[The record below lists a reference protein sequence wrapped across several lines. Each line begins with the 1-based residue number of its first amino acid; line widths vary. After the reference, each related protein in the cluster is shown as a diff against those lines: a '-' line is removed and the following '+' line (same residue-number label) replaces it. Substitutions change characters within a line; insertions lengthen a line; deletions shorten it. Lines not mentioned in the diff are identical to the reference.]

1 MCTASFSH
9 GSTPMRG
16 HPPHKFP
23 PAPEPLKR
31 LRRFSLEGNLP
42 QGKQKFLTEG
52 LTIVFACCIV
62 SYTSNEP
69 HNQITF
75 GGKERRQL
83 NGNLNDSTSIYL
95 QIAAMLEDNIV
106 RDLLLEE
113 EQAPST
119 NELAKAFSINPAT
132 AAKGLNLLVDEGI
145 LYKKRGIGMFVAA
158 GSKQKIIQKRKD
170 SFFETYVRSLVDEA
184 RTLAIGKE
192 ELMAMIEQAAA
203 DKT

>member
-1 MCTASFSH
+1 MH
-9 GSTPMRG
+9 GT
-16 HPPHKFP
+16 
-23 PAPEPLKR
+23 
-31 LRRFSLEGNLP
+31 
-42 QGKQKFLTEG
+42 
-52 LTIVFACCIV
+52 
-62 SYTSNEP
+62 
-69 HNQITF
+69 
-75 GGKERRQL
+75 
-83 NGNLNDSTSIYL
+83 LNDQSLIYL
-95 QIAAMLEDNIV
+95 QIARMLEDDILRGV
-106 RDLLLEE
+106 YREE
-113 EQAPST
+113 EQVPST
-119 NELAKAFSINPAT
+119 NELSRVYHINPAT